1 MVTCADILLQH
12 LIYSMA
18 EIWRSCV
25 CLWDMLIMKYS
36 KIIYICHLYILMF
49 ISWMIYFLRSQ
60 TPRFFLTS
68 ADSNKKD
75 LLIGTN
81 PVNKPFLMSPPGFEP
96 GTPRLKVVRFLQVF
110 LFVFPCGL
118 LSFIF

>member
-1 MVTCADILLQH
+1 M
-12 LIYSMA
+12 S
-18 EIWRSCV
+18 
-25 CLWDMLIMKYS
+25 
-36 KIIYICHLYILMF
+36 
-49 ISWMIYFLRSQ
+49 ISWMIYSLRSQ

-96 GTPRLKVVRFLQVF
+96 GTPRLKALILICFCKF
-110 LFVFPCGL
+110 CMI
-118 LSFIF
+118 LSF

>member
-1 MVTCADILLQH
+1 M
-12 LIYSMA
+12 S
-18 EIWRSCV
+18 
-25 CLWDMLIMKYS
+25 
-36 KIIYICHLYILMF
+36 
-49 ISWMIYFLRSQ
+49 ISWMIYSLRSQ

-96 GTPRLKVVRFLQVF
+96 GTPRLKV
-110 LFVFPCGL
+110 
-118 LSFIF
+118 